1 MKITDVEVYVVDP
14 TLGAATYNEEPQNVW
29 TFVRVLTD
37 AGVHG
42 WGESTNFP
50 ANGSLIIADAIRH
63 LRPWIVGQDAADI
76 TAMWHRLFRKA
87 TYLGPR
93 GLPTAVVSGIDI
105 ALWDIKG
112 KVAGRP
118 VYDLL
123 GGKVRD
129 SVPLYANGWFAAL
142 DGHPPC
148 ATAEDYAQAARRI
161 VARGHAAIKLDP
173 FHEMIPYHTGYLTG
187 QITAAGEEFGV
198 ACVAAI
204 REAVGPEV
212 EILIDAHGHYNVPT
226 AVRLRPAR
234 SGRRRRRAAPG
245 PRRDARRP

>member
-14 TLGAATYNEEPQNVW
+14 TQGASTYNDEPQNVW

-37 AGVHG
+37 SGLHG

-112 KVAGRP
+112 KVDRKARVRP
-118 VYDLL
+118 
-123 GGKVRD
+123 
-129 SVPLYANGWFAAL
+129 P
-142 DGHPPC
+142 
-148 ATAEDYAQAARRI
+148 RR
-161 VARGHAAIKLDP
+161 
-173 FHEMIPYHTGYLTG
+173 
-187 QITAAGEEFGV
+187 Q
-198 ACVAAI
+198 
-204 REAVGPEV
+204 GP
-212 EILIDAHGHYNVPT
+212 
-226 AVRLRPAR
+226 
-234 SGRRRRRAAPG
+234 RRRAALRERLVRR
-245 PRRDARRP
+245 PRRAPRLHDARSTTRPPPGASWVGATPPSSSTRFTR